1 MKLKIKKEEIQSTLQ
16 SIQGIVDKKTT
27 MPILSHFLL
36 EVDKEAS
43 ILATDLDIAL
53 KSPLEATISEKG
65 SLCIPAR
72 KLFEIAREV
81 EGDILLESQENN
93 WLKVTSGKST
103 FKLMGLSKEE
113 YPVLPEIS
121 KTEELIMDADT
132 LRNMVE
138 KTIYATGDS
147 DTRYTLNGL
156 LMHFIPKKKKVVLK
170 VVGTDGHRLSII
182 TKDIEGNLPEEKKLI
197 LPKKAA
203 MELKRLLEGS
213 SESIS
218 LCLDKNHIYFIIGSI
233 VLTSRLIEGTY
244 PNYEQVI
251 PQDNEKKATLD
262 TITFLKA
269 LKRISIMSRERTN
282 AIRFDLESGKVT
294 LSSIN
299 PDVGEAREEI
309 AGQYKGEEISIG
321 YNARY
326 LIDVL
331 QAMGGESVNIELQE
345 LQTILGS
352 IEFQSLLL
360 VINGLLLPVGGSAN
374 IADGSGFC
382 VCNHT

>member
-1 MKLKIKKEEIQSTLQ
+1 MKLKIKKEEIQSALQ

-36 EVDKEAS
+36 KVDKTAS

-53 KSPLEATISEKG
+53 KGPVDAEISEKG

-103 FKLMGLSKEE
+103 FKLMGLSEEE
-113 YPVLPEIS
+113 YPALPEIN
-121 KTEELIMDADT
+121 KTEELTIDADI
-132 LRNMVE
+132 LRSMIE

-170 VVGTDGHRLSII
+170 VVGTDGHRLSIVS
-182 TKDIEGNLPEEKKLI
+182 KDIKGELPEEKKLI

-213 SESIS
+213 SDSIS
-218 LCLDKNHIYFIIGSI
+218 MYLDKNHIYFVIGSI
-233 VLTSRLIEGTY
+233 ELTSRLIEGTY

-251 PQDNEKKATLD
+251 PQDNDKKATLER
-262 TITFLKA
+262 IVFLKA

-282 AIRFDLESGKVT
+282 AVRFDLENGKVT

-326 LIDVL
+326 LIDIL
-331 QAMGGESVNIELQE
+331 QATEGESISIELQE
-345 LQTILGS
+345 PLSPT
-352 IEFQSLLL
+352 LLIDTADKDYKC
-360 VINGLLLPVGGSAN
+360 VIMPMRV
-374 IADGSGFC
+374 
-382 VCNHT
+382 